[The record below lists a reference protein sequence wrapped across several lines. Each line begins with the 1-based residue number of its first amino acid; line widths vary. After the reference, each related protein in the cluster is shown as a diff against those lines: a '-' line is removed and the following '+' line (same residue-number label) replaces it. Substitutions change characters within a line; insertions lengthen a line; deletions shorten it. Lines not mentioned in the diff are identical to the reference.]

1 MCNLNQT
8 IIKNNL
14 RKIGVYLG
22 EKTHNRLTTFVLQN
36 TKRNVL
42 QLTFVFSK
50 GKHQKVFAFKSSRY
64 RSSIVELD
72 FKICHFANTPK
83 LNANIRQVTFLT
95 MENFR

>member
-22 EKTHNRLTTFVLQN
+22 EKIHNRLTTFVLQN

-42 QLTFVFSK
+42 QSTFVFSK
-50 GKHQKVFAFKSSRY
+50 GNIKRCLLSKALATGAQLLNLTLKFV
-64 RSSIVELD
+64 ILQ
-72 FKICHFANTPK
+72 TP
-83 LNANIRQVTFLT
+83 QS
-95 MENFR
+95 

>member
-36 TKRNVL
+36 TKRNLL

-64 RSSIVELD
+64 RS
-72 FKICHFANTPK
+72 
-83 LNANIRQVTFLT
+83 
-95 MENFR
+95 